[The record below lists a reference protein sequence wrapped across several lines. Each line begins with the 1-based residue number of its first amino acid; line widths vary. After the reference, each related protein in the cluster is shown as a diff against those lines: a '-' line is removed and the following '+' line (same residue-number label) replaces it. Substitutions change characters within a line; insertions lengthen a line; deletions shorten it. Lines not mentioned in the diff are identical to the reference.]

1 MGSCTRGL
9 TCFFFFRNCQ
19 IVVTAAFSFALGV
32 CLCFRKSCI
41 FVIRNVYLQY
51 YSINNKKQPCFKN
64 DFAGK
69 YYFCELQN
77 GIVLFKTFIYS
88 FLFKYLRESLQ

>member
-1 MGSCTRGL
+1 M
-9 TCFFFFRNCQ
+9 
-19 IVVTAAFSFALGV
+19 
-32 CLCFRKSCI
+32 
-41 FVIRNVYLQY
+41 
-51 YSINNKKQPCFKN
+51 KQPCFKN